1 MFCSPS
7 LRLNVS
13 VSGENAPA
21 AMFVA
26 PPFNDG
32 PNGRCAPGHGLPAG
46 SLKLAGPL
54 SISNVELESPP
65 PHPVHGSIAA
75 VVVYA
80 PQRAGLA
87 NGALSPPKKCSSNV
101 SNGNCGVFLNVE
113 TN

>member
-7 LRLNVS
+7 LRLNVN
-13 VSGENAPA
+13 VSGENALA
-21 AMFVA
+21 LMFVA
-26 PPFNDG
+26 PPVNDG
-32 PNGRCAPGHGLPAG
+32 SNGRRAPGHGRPAG
-46 SLKLAGPL
+46 SSKLAGPL
-54 SISNVELESPP
+54 VISNVELESTSPDS
-65 PHPVHGSIAA
+65 VHGSIAA

-101 SNGNCGVFLNVE
+101 SNGSCGVFLNVE